1 MTTVWERHTRRAQS
15 GWEPHV
21 SARAGRRDPV
31 TRPTVLD
38 ADKGVPMRLRPRTT
52 TLLVSLSTAAALWL
66 QVAPASAHPGGVGHG
81 PGPVHRP
88 CTASD
93 RVTVPGAERADTAC
107 LPDITTA
114 GLLTA
119 EPGQYTDVT
128 DWSTLSAPGTVN
140 PTGVRGLQVD
150 GYFPDT
156 SVFNTTHGW
165 NHDSQF
171 VLRIPD
177 DWNGG
182 LVVTGAPGT
191 RKQYS
196 SDFLISDFVLAQGFA
211 YASTDKGNN
220 SPDFYRDGT
229 QPGDAVAEWHERV
242 TQLAV
247 AAKAALRD
255 RFGHKP
261 DRTYMAGISNGGYL
275 VRWQLENRPG
285 LYDGGVDWEGTL
297 FTPDGPNLFTYLPT
311 AVRYT
316 FGDATKEEMYAAGFA
331 RGSEKLWPYHQSYYW
346 GLTQKIYRAE
356 FDPDY
361 DPACPGATALT
372 ADLFTPCRS
381 DEAYDDWF
389 ASPASQPAH
398 DALARISLTGKIK
411 RPLLTLHGTL
421 DTLLPISTDSDVYAE
436 MVADQHRDRLHRYY
450 RIEGGNHVDSLMAL
464 DPDHLRPMLPCFR
477 TAFDALTAWVEDG
490 QEPPASTTVPRPEGN
505 GASDPALLNTCSLN

>member
-1 MTTVWERHTRRAQS
+1 
-15 GWEPHV
+15 
-21 SARAGRRDPV
+21 
-31 TRPTVLD
+31 
-38 ADKGVPMRLRPRTT
+38 
-52 TLLVSLSTAAALWL
+52 
-66 QVAPASAHPGGVGHG
+66 
-81 PGPVHRP
+81 VHRP
-88 CTASD
+88 CTSAD
-93 RVTVPGAERADTAC
+93 TVAVPGAELTRTTC
-107 LPDITTA
+107 LDDITTA
-114 GLLTA
+114 GLLQQTGA
-119 EPGQYTDVT
+119 QYTDQS
-128 DWSTLSAPGTVN
+128 DWQTLHTPGTSN
-140 PTGVRGLQVD
+140 PSDVRGLQVD

-156 SVFNTTHGW
+156 SAFNTTHGW

-182 LVVTGAPGT
+182 LVVTGAPGN
-191 RKQYS
+191 RKQYA

-247 AAKAALRD
+247 AAKDALRE
-255 RFGHKP
+255 RYGHRP

-275 VRWQLENRPG
+275 VRWQLENRPE

-316 FGDATKEEMYAAGFA
+316 LGDATAQDMYAAGFA
-331 RGSEKLWPYHQSYYW
+331 PGSEALWPFHQNFYW

-356 FDPDY
+356 FDPEF
-361 DPACPGATALT
+361 DPTCPGATAVGST
-372 ADLFTPCRS
+372 LFAPCAS
-381 DEAYDDWF
+381 DAGYDAWF
-389 ASPASQPAH
+389 ADPRSQEAH

-411 RPLLTLHGTL
+411 KPLLTLHGTL
-421 DTLLPISTDSDVYAE
+421 DTLLPIGTDSDVYAQ
-436 MVADQHRDRLHRYY
+436 MVADRHRDRLHRYY

-477 TAFDALTAWVEDG
+477 TAFDALTAWVEDR
-490 QEPPASTTVPRPEGN
+490 QEPPASATVPRPAGN
-505 GASDPALLNTCSLN
+505 GATDPALLDTCSLS

>member
-1 MTTVWERHTRRAQS
+1 
-15 GWEPHV
+15 
-21 SARAGRRDPV
+21 
-31 TRPTVLD
+31 
-38 ADKGVPMRLRPRTT
+38 MRLRPRTT
-52 TLLVSLSTAAALWL
+52 TLLISLGTAAALSL
-66 QVAPASAHPGGVGHG
+66 QVAPAAAHPGVDGHG
-81 PGPVHRP
+81 GDPVHRP
-88 CTASD
+88 CTSAD
-93 RVTVPGAERADTAC
+93 TVAVPGTELTRTTC
-107 LPDITTA
+107 LDDITTA
-114 GLLTA
+114 GLLQQTGA
-119 EPGQYTDVT
+119 QYTDQS
-128 DWSTLSAPGTVN
+128 DWQTLHAPGTSN
-140 PTGVRGLQVD
+140 PSDIRGLQVD

-156 SVFNTTHGW
+156 SAFNTTHGW

-182 LVVTGAPGT
+182 LVVTGAPGN
-191 RKQYS
+191 RKQYA

-247 AAKAALRD
+247 AAKDALRE
-255 RFGHKP
+255 RYGHRP

-275 VRWQLENRPG
+275 VRWQLENRPE

-316 FGDATKEEMYAAGFA
+316 LGDATAQDMYAAGFA
-331 RGSEKLWPYHQSYYW
+331 PGSEALWPFHQNFYW

-356 FDPDY
+356 FDPEF
-361 DPACPGATALT
+361 DPTCPGATAVGST
-372 ADLFTPCRS
+372 LFAPCAS
-381 DEAYDDWF
+381 DAGYDAWF
-389 ASPASQPAH
+389 ADPRSQEAH

-411 RPLLTLHGTL
+411 KPLLTLHGTL
-421 DTLLPISTDSDVYAE
+421 DTLLPIGTDSDVYAQ
-436 MVADQHRDRLHRYY
+436 MVADRHRDRLHRYY

-477 TAFDALTAWVEDG
+477 TAFDALTAWVEDR
-490 QEPPASTTVPRPEGN
+490 QEPPASATVPRPAGN
-505 GASDPALLNTCSLN
+505 GATDPALLDTCSLS